1 MSTYKSKPV
10 TVNRPAG
17 QLFDRFSDLS
27 FLQERMH
34 ELPAEELARV
44 GEVKFDSDSLTIVT
58 PQMGE
63 IKFSVLERVAP
74 NKIVFGA
81 AGSPIPITMTV
92 TFTPLGEEQTEVVS
106 AIDIEIPAML
116 RPFIGPKLQQASD
129 KFGELISQ
137 LSK

>member
-34 ELPAEELARV
+34 ELPAEELAKV

-63 IKFSVLERVAP
+63 IKFSVLERVSP

-92 TFTPLGEEQTEVVS
+92 TFTPHGEEETEVVS